1 MCGWTQVHD
10 DQYNWL
16 PNKGPT
22 QTRLT
27 GPMRDHTLGSK
38 GNNVENYKFLVTQSL
53 KCFFE

>member
-38 GNNVENYKFLVTQSL
+38 GNNVENYKFLMTQSF
-53 KCFFE
+53 KMFF